1 MAEEATKP
9 RLRLGMTPEGDQV
22 LMIGSESETMNDFT
36 VDMLIANLNTG
47 KDDSKTIRAAWKKIK
62 AIQKQYNSVGKPID
76 NGNLKTI
83 PEGAPTPEGVID
95 DEAA

>member
-47 KDDSKTIRAAWKKIK
+47 KDDSKTIRSAWKKIK
-62 AIQKQYNSVGKPID
+62 AIQKQYNTVGKPID
-76 NGNLKTI
+76 NGNLKAI
-83 PEGAPTPEGVID
+83 PEGAEISPEVVNGD
-95 DEAA
+95 